1 MAEKRRSAAPDERRS
16 AINKTPRLKLDTPSR
31 GNDFKATQKKEVS
44 DSPTRMFLSID
55 YGTKTLSVAFRFL
68 RPNEVPN
75 LTNVITLELS
85 KNEQLQPQIVAWAA
99 DGTFHWGSE
108 LDSRVKSTDLDYSIP
123 AEDVIDLWKLVLYKQ
138 HKDSP
143 MGKRVLAH
151 LKKNGKTLSQLL
163 TTHFSAIV
171 AKSREALKCDSRV
184 MLDFSDEQIDSMEI
198 EVFISVPQMWK
209 APANRFMTQSAK
221 AAGFKYVELVYEP
234 HCAAAYYANNIMNT
248 PRQLSR
254 GDVLIIAD
262 IGGGTGD
269 FVSYE
274 FGGPGD
280 DGAKMPLSIVG
291 NPEGALCGSQFVN
304 ENFLEWLLQSVEKEL
319 GSFTAFC
326 EQLGRSEAS
335 ILDDAQRQFET
346 LKRGFEEKKQIPGN
360 IFMRGAQGA
369 ERRKWD
375 IEVSGKTMAA
385 FFDKV
390 IKSIGNCIDY
400 QVRECPGKKRIKALI
415 IPGGF
420 GQSKYLMN
428 CLESKYGRRF
438 KVMGQMSTAVGRN
451 EPVSRGALLR
461 YAEIETRGL
470 SSKESFGV
478 GRTETFDPRLHPDAA
493 NKAIPKLR
501 RGVMPDPTKV
511 KPDPFTGEMNV
522 HQRWMP
528 ILTRGNGQNPKTT
541 FTSSTWREDW
551 VAPDDTTMSVQIY
564 WTDSPNIAEH
574 APLMLESRDR
584 WEGKLDP
591 RFEPWGKPQERK
603 LPDLKALGFKLEES
617 TEEGECYVVHS
628 RLILDCKGANVE
640 LIWQIARPDSRLYD
654 EDDRWAPPDDIEL
667 TDADVF
673 ELVDASF
680 NPNPRTSAF

>member
-1 MAEKRRSAAPDERRS
+1 MTEKRRPTVPEERRP
-16 AINKTPRLKLDTPSR
+16 AVNKTPRLKMDTPGG
-31 GNDFKATQKKEVS
+31 GNEFKAIQKKEAS
-44 DSPTRMFLSID
+44 DNPTRMFLSID

-68 RPNEVPN
+68 RPNELPN

-108 LDSRVKSTDLDYSIP
+108 LDSRVKSTDPDESIP
-123 AEDVIDLWKLVLYKQ
+123 AEDVIGLWKLVLYKQ
-138 HKDSP
+138 HKDSD
-143 MGKRVLAH
+143 MGRRVISK
-151 LKKNGKTLSQLL
+151 LKKAGKTLSQLL

-171 AKSREALKCDSRV
+171 TKSREALKCDSRV

-209 APANRFMTQSAK
+209 APANRFMAQSAK
-221 AAGFKYVELVYEP
+221 DAGL
-234 HCAAAYYANNIMNT
+234 
-248 PRQLSR
+248 R
-254 GDVLIIAD
+254 DVLIIAD

-274 FGGPGD
+274 FGGSGD
-280 DGAKMPLSIVG
+280 NGAKMPLSIVG

-304 ENFLEWLLQSVEKEL
+304 ENFLEWLLQNIAKEF

-326 EQLGRSEAS
+326 KQMGRSEAS
-335 ILDDAQRQFET
+335 VLDDAQRQFET

-360 IFMRGAQGA
+360 IFIRGAQGA

-375 IEVSGKTMAA
+375 IEISGKTMAA

-390 IKSIGNCIDY
+390 IKSI
-400 QVRECPGKKRIKALI
+400 
-415 IPGGF
+415 GGF

-451 EPVSRGALLR
+451 EPVSRCALLR
-461 YAEIETRGL
+461 YADIETRGL
-470 SSKESFGV
+470 SSNESFGF
-478 GRTETFDPRLHPDAA
+478 GRTETFDPRIHPDAA

-522 HQRWMP
+522 HQRWVP
-528 ILTRGNGQNPKTT
+528 LLTRGNGQTPETS
-541 FTSSTWREDW
+541 FTSSAWREDW
-551 VAPDDTTMSVQIY
+551 VHPEDTTMSVQIY
-564 WTDSPNIAEH
+564 WTESPNVAPH

-591 RFEPWGKPQERK
+591 RFEPWGRPQEKK

-640 LIWQIARPDSRLYD
+640 LVWQIARPDSRLYD
-654 EDDRWAPPDDIEL
+654 EDDHWAPPDDIEL

>member
-1 MAEKRRSAAPDERRS
+1 MAEKRRSVAPDERRS
-16 AINKTPRLKLDTPSR
+16 AVNKTPRLKLDSFRR
-31 GNDFKATQKKEVS
+31 GNESKATEQKEVS
-44 DSPTRMFLSID
+44 DNPTRMFLSID

-68 RPNEVPN
+68 RPKELPN

-108 LDSRVKSTDLDYSIP
+108 LDSRVKSTDPDYSIP
-123 AEDVIDLWKLVLYKQ
+123 AEDVIDLWKL
-138 HKDSP
+138 
-143 MGKRVLAH
+143 
-151 LKKNGKTLSQLL
+151 LKKAGKKLSELL

-171 AKSREALKCDSRV
+171 AKSREALKRDARV
-184 MLDFSDEQIDSMEI
+184 MLEFSDEQIDSMEI

-221 AAGFKYVELVYEP
+221 DAGFKYVELVYEP

-248 PRQLSR
+248 PSQLSK

-274 FGGPGD
+274 FGGHGD

-304 ENFLEWLLQSVEKEL
+304 ENFREWLLQSIGKEY
-319 GSFTAFC
+319 
-326 EQLGRSEAS
+326 
-335 ILDDAQRQFET
+335 AQRQFET

-360 IFMRGAQGA
+360 IFVRGAQGA

-375 IEVSGKTMAA
+375 IEISGKMMAS

-400 QVRECPGKKRIKALI
+400 QIRECPGKKRIKALI

-461 YAEIETRGL
+461 YADIETRGL
-470 SSKESFGV
+470 SSNESFGF
-478 GRTETFDPRLHPDAA
+478 GRTETFDPLLHSDAA
-493 NKAIPKLR
+493 NKALPKLR
-501 RGVMPDPTKV
+501 RGVKPDHTKV
-511 KPDPFTGEMNV
+511 KPDPYTGDMNV

-528 ILTRGNGQNPKTT
+528 ILTRGDGQNPKKSIT
-541 FTSSTWREDW
+541 FSTWREDW
-551 VAPDDTTMSVQIY
+551 VHPDETTMTVQIY
-564 WTDSPNIAEH
+564 WTDSPNIAPH
-574 APLMLESRDR
+574 APLMIDSRDR

-591 RFEPWGKPQERK
+591 RFEPWGRPQEKK
-603 LPDLKALGFKLEES
+603 LPDLKAMGFKLEES
-617 TEEGECYVVHS
+617 TEQGECYVVHS

-640 LIWQIARPDSRLYD
+640 LVWQIARPDSRLYD
-654 EDDRWAPPDDIEL
+654 EDNRWDPPDDIEL

-680 NPNPRTSAF
+680 NPNPRTSAS

>member
-1 MAEKRRSAAPDERRS
+1 MTEKRRPTSLEERNP
-16 AINKTPRLKLDTPSR
+16 AINKTPRLKMDTPSG
-31 GNDFKATQKKEVS
+31 GNEFKAIQKKEVS
-44 DSPTRMFLSID
+44 DNRTRMFLSID

-68 RPNEVPN
+68 RPNEIPN

-108 LDSRVKSTDLDYSIP
+108 LDSRVKSTDPDYSIP
-123 AEDVIDLWKLVLYKQ
+123 AEDVIDLWKLVLYQQ
-138 HKDSP
+138 HKDSD
-143 MGKRVLAH
+143 MGKRVLSK
-151 LKKNGKTLSQLL
+151 LKKAEKKLSELL

-171 AKSREALKCDSRV
+171 AKSREALKRDVRV
-184 MLDFSDEQIDSMEI
+184 MLEFSDEQIDSMEI

-221 AAGFKYVELVYEP
+221 DAGFKYVELVYEP

-248 PRQLSR
+248 PSQLSK

-274 FGGPGD
+274 FGGHGD

-304 ENFLEWLLQSVEKEL
+304 ENFREWLLQSIGKEF
-319 GSFTAFC
+319 GSFTALC
-326 EQLGRSEAS
+326 AHLGRTEAS
-335 ILDDAQRQFET
+335 VLDDAQRQFET

-360 IFMRGAQGA
+360 IFVRGAQGA

-375 IEVSGKTMAA
+375 VEISGKIMAA

-390 IKSIGNCIDY
+390 IKSITNCIDY
-400 QVRECPGKKRIKALI
+400 QIQRCPGKKRIKALI

-438 KVMGQMSTAVGRN
+438 RVMGQMSTAVGRN

-461 YAEIETRGL
+461 YADIETRGL
-470 SSKESFGV
+470 SSNESFGV
-478 GRTETFDPRLHPDAA
+478 GRTETFDPRLHPDVA

-501 RGVMPDPTKV
+501 RGVLPDLTKV

-528 ILTRGNGQNPKTT
+528 ILTRGDGENPKKSFT
-541 FTSSTWREDW
+541 FSTWREDW
-551 VAPDDTTMSVQIY
+551 VQPDETTMTVQIY

-574 APLMLESRDR
+574 APLMIDSRDR

-591 RFEPWGKPQERK
+591 RFEPWGRPQEKK
-603 LPDLKALGFKLEES
+603 LPDLKAMGFKLEES
-617 TEEGECYVVHS
+617 TEQGECYVVHS

-640 LIWQIARPDSRLYD
+640 LVWQIARPDSRLYD
-654 EDDRWAPPDDIEL
+654 EDNRWDPPDDIEL

-680 NPNPRTSAF
+680 NPNPRTSAS

>member
-1 MAEKRRSAAPDERRS
+1 MTEKRRPTVPEERRP
-16 AINKTPRLKLDTPSR
+16 AVNKTPRLKMDTPGG
-31 GNDFKATQKKEVS
+31 GNEFKAIQKKEAS
-44 DSPTRMFLSID
+44 DNPTRMFLSID

-68 RPNEVPN
+68 RPNELPN

-108 LDSRVKSTDLDYSIP
+108 LDSRVKSTDPDESIP
-123 AEDVIDLWKLVLYKQ
+123 AEDVIGLWKLVLYKQ
-138 HKDSP
+138 HKDSD
-143 MGKRVLAH
+143 MGRRVISK
-151 LKKNGKTLSQLL
+151 LKKAGKTLSQLL

-171 AKSREALKCDSRV
+171 TKSREALKCDSRV

-209 APANRFMTQSAK
+209 APANRFMAQSAK
-221 AAGFKYVELVYEP
+221 DAGL
-234 HCAAAYYANNIMNT
+234 
-248 PRQLSR
+248 R
-254 GDVLIIAD
+254 DVLIIAD

-274 FGGPGD
+274 FGGSGD
-280 DGAKMPLSIVG
+280 NGAKMPLSIVG

-304 ENFLEWLLQSVEKEL
+304 ENFLEWLLQNIAKEF

-326 EQLGRSEAS
+326 KQMGRSEAS
-335 ILDDAQRQFET
+335 VLDDAQRQFET

-360 IFMRGAQGA
+360 IFIRGAQGA

-375 IEVSGKTMAA
+375 IEISGKTMAA

-390 IKSIGNCIDY
+390 IKSI
-400 QVRECPGKKRIKALI
+400 
-415 IPGGF
+415 GGF

-451 EPVSRGALLR
+451 EPVSRCALLR
-461 YAEIETRGL
+461 YADIETRGL
-470 SSKESFGV
+470 SSNESFGF
-478 GRTETFDPRLHPDAA
+478 GRTETFDPRIHPDAA

-522 HQRWMP
+522 HQRWVP
-528 ILTRGNGQNPKTT
+528 LLTRGNGQTPETS
-541 FTSSTWREDW
+541 FTSSAWREDW
-551 VAPDDTTMSVQIY
+551 VHPEDTTMSVQIY
-564 WTDSPNIAEH
+564 WTESPNVAPH

-591 RFEPWGKPQERK
+591 RFEPWGRPQEKK

-640 LIWQIARPDSRLYD
+640 LVWQIARPDSRLYD
-654 EDDRWAPPDDIEL
+654 EDDHWAPPDDIEL

-680 NPNPRTSAF
+680 NPNPRTSTF

>member
-1 MAEKRRSAAPDERRS
+1 MTEKRRPTVPEERRP
-16 AINKTPRLKLDTPSR
+16 AANKTPRLKMDTLSG
-31 GNDFKATQKKEVS
+31 GNEFKAIQKKEVS
-44 DSPTRMFLSID
+44 DNRTRMFLSID

-68 RPNEVPN
+68 RPNEIPN

-108 LDSRVKSTDLDYSIP
+108 LDSRVKSTDPGYSIP

-138 HKDSP
+138 HKDSD
-143 MGKRVLAH
+143 MGRRVLRKIENA
-151 LKKNGKTLSQLL
+151 GKSPSQLL

-184 MLDFSDEQIDSMEI
+184 VLEFSDEQIDSMEI

-209 APANRFMTQSAK
+209 APANREMTQAAK
-221 AAGFKYVELVYEP
+221 TAGLKYVELVYEP
-234 HCAAAYYANNIMNT
+234 QYAAAHYANNIMNT
-248 PRQLSR
+248 PSQLSK
-254 GDVLIIAD
+254 GDVLVIAD

-274 FGGPGD
+274 FGGSGY
-280 DGAKMPLSIVG
+280 DGAKMPLSIFG
-291 NPEGALCGSQFVN
+291 RPEGALCGSQ
-304 ENFLEWLLQSVEKEL
+304 
-319 GSFTAFC
+319 
-326 EQLGRSEAS
+326 SEAFV
-335 ILDDAQRQFET
+335 LDDAQRQFET
-346 LKRGFEEKKQIPGN
+346 LKRAFEEKRQIPGN
-360 IFMRGAQGA
+360 IFVRGAQGA

-375 IEVSGKTMAA
+375 IEVSGIIKIMAA
-385 FFDKV
+385 FFGKI
-390 IKSIGNCIDY
+390 IKSITNCIDH
-400 QVRECPGKKRIKALI
+400 QIQECPGKKRIKALI

-438 KVMGQMSTAVGRN
+438 KVMGQMSTAVGRCVRTPKRSALLRNLINSYFWHHRN

-461 YAEIETRGL
+461 YADIETRGL
-470 SSKESFGV
+470 SSNESFGF
-478 GRTETFDPRLHPDAA
+478 GRTETFDPLLHPDAA
-493 NKAIPKLR
+493 NKALPKLR
-501 RGVMPDPTKV
+501 RGVMPDHTKV
-511 KPDPFTGEMNV
+511 KPDPFTGDMNV
-522 HQRWMP
+522 HQRWIP
-528 ILTRGNGQNPKTT
+528 VLTRGNGQDPKNS
-541 FTSSTWREDW
+541 FTSFTWREDW
-551 VAPDDTTMSVQIY
+551 VRPTDEKMTVQIF
-564 WTDSPNIAEH
+564 WTDSPNIAPH
-574 APLMLESRDR
+574 TPLMLDGRDQ
-584 WEGKLDP
+584 WNGKLDS
-591 RFEPWGKPQERK
+591 RFEPWGEPQEKK

-640 LIWQIARPDSRLYD
+640 LVWQIARPDSRLYD
-654 EDDRWAPPDDIEL
+654 EDNRWDPPDDIEL

-680 NPNPRTSAF
+680 NPNPRTSAS

>member
-1 MAEKRRSAAPDERRS
+1 MTEKRRPTVPEERRP
-16 AINKTPRLKLDTPSR
+16 AVNKTPRLKMDTPGG
-31 GNDFKATQKKEVS
+31 GNEFKAIQKKEAS
-44 DSPTRMFLSID
+44 DNPTRMFLSID

-68 RPNEVPN
+68 RPNELPN

-85 KNEQLQPQIVAWAA
+85 KNEQLQPQILAWTA
-99 DGTFHWGSE
+99 DGTFHWGAE
-108 LDSRVKSTDLDYSIP
+108 LDSRVKSTDPDNSIA
-123 AEDVIDLWKLVLYKQ
+123 AEDVIDLWKLVLYRQ
-138 HKDSP
+138 HKDSD
-143 MGKRVLAH
+143 MGKRVLSK
-151 LKKNGKTLSQLL
+151 LKKAGKTLSQLL

-171 AKSREALKCDSRV
+171 AKSRESLKCDSRV
-184 MLDFSDEQIDSMEI
+184 MLEFSDEQIDSMEI

-221 AAGFKYVELVYEP
+221 DAGFKYVELVYEP

-248 PRQLSR
+248 PSQLSK

-274 FGGPGD
+274 FGGSGD
-280 DGAKMPLSIVG
+280 NGAKMPLSIVG

-304 ENFLEWLLQSVEKEL
+304 ENFLEWLLQNIAKEF

-326 EQLGRSEAS
+326 KQMGRSEAS
-335 ILDDAQRQFET
+335 VLDDAQRQFET

-360 IFMRGAQGA
+360 IFIRGAQGA

-375 IEVSGKTMAA
+375 IEISGKTMAA

-400 QVRECPGKKRIKALI
+400 QIRECPGKKRIKALI

-461 YAEIETRGL
+461 YADIETRGL
-470 SSKESFGV
+470 SSNESFGF
-478 GRTETFDPRLHPDAA
+478 GRTETFDPRIHPDAA
-493 NKAIPKLR
+493 NKAIPKL
-501 RGVMPDPTKV
+501 
-511 KPDPFTGEMNV
+511 
-522 HQRWMP
+522 
-528 ILTRGNGQNPKTT
+528 
-541 FTSSTWREDW
+541 
-551 VAPDDTTMSVQIY
+551 
-564 WTDSPNIAEH
+564 
-574 APLMLESRDR
+574 LE
-584 WEGKLDP
+584 
-591 RFEPWGKPQERK
+591 
-603 LPDLKALGFKLEES
+603 A
-617 TEEGECYVVHS
+617 
-628 RLILDCKGANVE
+628 
-640 LIWQIARPDSRLYD
+640 
-654 EDDRWAPPDDIEL
+654 
-667 TDADVF
+667 
-673 ELVDASF
+673 
-680 NPNPRTSAF
+680 